1 MRKAMLAYTSTL
13 LLSPLSGWALGLGDV
28 DVNSRLNQPL
38 NAKIE
43 LHSVTNKEL
52 EQLRVTLA
60 PKNVYLQTGIERS
73 EYLSRLSFN
82 VIQRN
87 GKNYVSITT
96 EKPFKVPFANFLI
109 EASWESG
116 HLFREY
122 TILLDPPEFIAKH
135 TRQATTAK
143 LTSNLS
149 SAKETPIIKI
159 NKSNEPGIDTFQHES
174 NTDHTPA
181 NNNSAELSS
190 GIIKQNDT
198 LWHIAKRM
206 APEGVSVDQVMMALS
221 PYVNIPVA

>member
-1 MRKAMLAYTSTL
+1 MLAYTSTL

-159 NKSNEPGIDTFQHES
+159 NKSNEQIGRAH
-174 NTDHTPA
+174 
-181 NNNSAELSS
+181 
-190 GIIKQNDT
+190 
-198 LWHIAKRM
+198 
-206 APEGVSVDQVMMALS
+206 V
-221 PYVNIPVA
+221 